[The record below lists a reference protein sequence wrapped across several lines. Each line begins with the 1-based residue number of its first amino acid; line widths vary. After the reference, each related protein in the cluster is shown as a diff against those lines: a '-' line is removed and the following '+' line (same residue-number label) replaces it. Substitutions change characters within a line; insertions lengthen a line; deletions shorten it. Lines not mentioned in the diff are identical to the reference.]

1 MRKLLIVLLSVFVIT
16 VTGCHSTDPP
26 QTDTDT
32 QLDTISETDIQ
43 NTETE
48 SVEPDISSDPSED
61 SISDIPGDSS
71 VFTSSPDPGQTST
84 AESQSNSN
92 QSAPPSQTQ
101 NQSQPVV
108 VPDPL
113 KPSSTPES
121 KPQETNPPAEPVQS
135 QKPSTQPGTNS
146 SSTESGTQKT
156 EPSTTDSPQ
165 TSTPP
170 EKDMK
175 AEYQR
180 IISEVTAYAQSYSS
194 KGFTFVWDDSL
205 VFGWET
211 GYMGTPRVKY
221 EGVDGV
227 ISILKYHVDKI
238 VNTVTDPSNGI
249 PAVSANYKVMQV
261 TVDGD
266 IAFVVLYG

>member
-1 MRKLLIVLLSVFVIT
+1 MRKLLIVLLTVFVIT
-16 VTGCHSTDPP
+16 VTGCHSTNPP
-26 QTDTDT
+26 QTDADT
-32 QLDTISETDIQ
+32 QLETISETNIQ

-48 SVEPDISSDPSED
+48 PVESDISSDPSED
-61 SISDIPGDSS
+61 SISDIPGDAS
-71 VFTSSPDPGQTST
+71 VFTSSPEPRQTST
-84 AESQSNSN
+84 AESQSNI
-92 QSAPPSQTQ
+92 

-113 KPSSTPES
+113 KPLSTPES
-121 KPQETNPPAEPVQS
+121 KPQETTPPVEPVQPK
-135 QKPSTQPGTNS
+135 KPSTQPDTNS
-146 SSTESGTQKT
+146 SSSAESGTQKT
-156 EPSTTDSPQ
+156 EPYTTDSPQ

-180 IISEVTAYAQSYSS
+180 IISEVTVYAQSYSS

>member
-1 MRKLLIVLLSVFVIT
+1 MRKLLIVLLTVFVIT
-16 VTGCHSTDPP
+16 VTGCHSTNPP

-32 QLDTISETDIQ
+32 QLDTISETNIQ

-48 SVEPDISSDPSED
+48 PVESDISSDPSED
-61 SISDIPGDSS
+61 SISDIPGDSA
-71 VFTSSPDPGQTST
+71 VFTPSPDPGHTSS
-84 AESQSNSN
+84 AESQSNNN
-92 QSAPPSQTQ
+92 QSTPPSQTQ

-121 KPQETNPPAEPVQS
+121 KPQETTPPAEPVQP

-146 SSTESGTQKT
+146 SSTESGTQKKDPPVT
-156 EPSTTDSPQ
+156 DPSQ
-165 TSTPP
+165 TSKPP
-170 EKDMK
+170 EPDMK

-180 IISEVTAYAQSYSS
+180 IISEVTVYAQSYAS

>member
-1 MRKLLIVLLSVFVIT
+1 
-16 VTGCHSTDPP
+16 
-26 QTDTDT
+26 
-32 QLDTISETDIQ
+32 
-43 NTETE
+43 
-48 SVEPDISSDPSED
+48 
-61 SISDIPGDSS
+61 
-71 VFTSSPDPGQTST
+71 
-84 AESQSNSN
+84 
-92 QSAPPSQTQ
+92 
-101 NQSQPVV
+101 
-108 VPDPL
+108 
-113 KPSSTPES
+113 
-121 KPQETNPPAEPVQS
+121 
-135 QKPSTQPGTNS
+135 
-146 SSTESGTQKT
+146 
-156 EPSTTDSPQ
+156 
-165 TSTPP
+165 
-170 EKDMK
+170 MK

-180 IISEVTAYAQSYSS
+180 IISEVTVYAQSYAS